1 MSEAVKNE
9 ASDSRNAFEHFG
21 KTWHV
26 PSALRLSHRESF
38 ASEYAKTGNTDV
50 AMCRAYLSADEM
62 NVLREIDPSDA
73 ELDEFTD
80 AIARALGFKSAGNS

>member
-9 ASDSRNAFEHFG
+9 AADASNAFEHFG

-26 PSALRLSHRESF
+26 PAALRLSHREAF
-38 ASEYAKTGNTDV
+38 ASEYARTGNTDV
-50 AMCRAYLSADEM
+50 AMCRAYLPESEM
-62 NVLREIDPSDA
+62 DVLREIDPTDV